1 MSNFIASVCP
11 LPPAAAKLE
20 TVSFAKNK
28 HWNVFLLTSST
39 SELFNDKSNTHEFV
53 NLVKELALPGEL
65 TQNRSYDFEFMQ
77 VEKPYESYIG
87 ANVRLRFVTAKPL
100 LLPSSQKT
108 HDSAIMLPSPRSI
121 LLLGFRSVMEQLIC
135 CDWSQGRVTK

>member
-1 MSNFIASVCP
+1 MCNLIASVVLSHLL
-11 LPPAAAKLE
+11 LPNYRQFCLLKINTEVCFP
-20 TVSFAKNK
+20 
-28 HWNVFLLTSST
+28 LTSST

-87 ANVRLRFVTAKPL
+87 ANVRLRFVTVKPS
-100 LLPSSQKT
+100 LLPCRNLIISNSTALPASPFWISNQACNSQ
-108 HDSAIMLPSPRSI
+108 
-121 LLLGFRSVMEQLIC
+121 
-135 CDWSQGRVTK
+135 